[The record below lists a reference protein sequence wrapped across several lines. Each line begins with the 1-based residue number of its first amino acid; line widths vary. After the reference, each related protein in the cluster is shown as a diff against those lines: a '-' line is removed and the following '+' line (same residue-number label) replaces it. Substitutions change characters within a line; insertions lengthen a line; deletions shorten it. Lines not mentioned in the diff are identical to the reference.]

1 MLKPIQ
7 KKRVSDLIVEQID
20 EMIVSKKLKPGQILS
35 SERELVNELHVS
47 RASLREALRILESKG
62 VIEIK
67 PGRGIFVID
76 VTRNLFAPLEVWL
89 ESNRESL
96 IEQFEV
102 RLVIEPDAAYF
113 AAQRASHAS
122 VLEMTESLEHF
133 IHCKDDNNTAGMI
146 EYDSGFHNLIAKA
159 TNNRTLSVL
168 METITNSLL
177 CGWEATLHIPSR
189 VEKTVQEHN
198 DILHAIENRLAGK
211 ASHMMKIHLEHAI
224 HDLKKYGLV
233 DRDTQRKQYPLNE
246 VQVSKGGF
254 L

>member
-20 EMIVSKKLKPGQILS
+20 KMIVSKELLPGQLLS
-35 SERELVNELHVS
+35 SERELVTELQVS

-62 VIEIK
+62 VIDIK
-67 PGRGIFVID
+67 PGRGIFVAD
-76 VTRNLFAPLEVWL
+76 VTDSLFAPFEVWL
-89 ESNRESL
+89 ESHRESL

-113 AAQRASHAS
+113 AAKRASQQS
-122 VLEMTESLEHF
+122 ILEMKESLEHF
-133 IHCKDDNNTAGMI
+133 IRCKDENDTIGMI

-177 CGWEATLHIPSR
+177 CGWKATLHLPAR
-189 VEKTVQEHN
+189 VEKTVQEHGE
-198 DILHAIENRLAGK
+198 IVHAIENRQAEK
-211 ASHMMKIHLEHAI
+211 ASKMMRLHLEHAI

-233 DRDTQRKQYPLNE
+233 QKDRTM
-246 VQVSKGGF
+246 
-254 L
+254 

>member
-20 EMIVSKKLKPGQILS
+20 KMIVSKELLPGQLLS
-35 SERELVNELHVS
+35 SERELVNELQVS

-62 VIEIK
+62 VIDIK
-67 PGRGIFVID
+67 AGRGIFVAD
-76 VTRNLFAPLEVWL
+76 VTDSLFAPFEVWL
-89 ESNRESL
+89 ESHRESL

-113 AAQRASHAS
+113 AAKRASHE
-122 VLEMTESLEHF
+122 LINEMKKSQESF
-133 IHCKDDNNTAGMI
+133 IQCKDENNTIGMI

-177 CGWEATLHIPSR
+177 CGWKATLHIPTR
-189 VEKTVQEHN
+189 IEKTVQEHSE
-198 DILHAIENRLAGK
+198 ILYAIENRMAEK
-211 ASHMMKIHLEHAI
+211 ASRRMRVHLEHAI
-224 HDLKKYGLV
+224 DDLKKYGLV
-233 DRDTQRKQYPLNE
+233 QKDIIKKIKL
-246 VQVSKGGF
+246 
-254 L
+254 